1 MDQPWASLVVDGHKR
16 IETRPRRTPTSMLG
30 QRVAVH
36 ANRNDKLLHVAHLQP
51 FALLLPK
58 PEELPRGYILGTV
71 VIDGC
76 LEMTREWC
84 AAVERDA
91 PTEFA
96 FGDWMPG
103 RFGWALRDPLK
114 FEVPMPFKA
123 HQGWPDVDDGAIQL
137 QSKVKVVR

>member
-1 MDQPWASLVVDGHKR
+1 MDQPWASLVVGGHKR

-36 ANRNDKLLHVAHLQP
+36 ANKTIAHLEVARDQP

-58 PEELPRGYILGTV
+58 PQELPRGYILGTV
-71 VIDGC
+71 VVAECRQMDQGWIA
-76 LEMTREWC
+76 EIATTQ
-84 AAVERDA
+84 
-91 PTEFA
+91 PHEFK
-96 FGDWMPG
+96 FGDWTDG
-103 RFGWALRDPLK
+103 RWGWVLKDPLK

-137 QSKVKVVR
+137 AANTKVAR